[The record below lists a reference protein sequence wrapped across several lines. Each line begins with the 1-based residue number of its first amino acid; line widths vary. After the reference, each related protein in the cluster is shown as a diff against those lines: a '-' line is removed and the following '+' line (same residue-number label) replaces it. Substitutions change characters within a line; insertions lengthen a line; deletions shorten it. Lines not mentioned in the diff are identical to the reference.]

1 MIKVNL
7 VDELLKERN
16 KDISS
21 AELLSTIKNIW
32 SKSESD
38 KKSINDRLNRKNS
51 NEFNQLD
58 FDKMETKN
66 IFHKNTIKKTCV
78 KFRLRFLDS
87 NLFKGDYPKNITC
100 LLLTLF
106 MQVMEIYIL

>member
-7 VDELLKERN
+7 VDELLKERK

-38 KKSINDRLNRKNS
+38 KKSINYRLNRKNS
-51 NEFNQLD
+51 NEFNHLD
-58 FDKMETKN
+58 FDKMETKS
-66 IFHKNTIKKTCV
+66 IFHKNTIKKINP
-78 KFRLRFLDS
+78 KAWFIIKHS
-87 NLFKGDYPKNITC
+87 SHNNL
-100 LLLTLF
+100 L
-106 MQVMEIYIL
+106 

>member
-38 KKSINDRLNRKNS
+38 KKSINGLYGLHISGR
-51 NEFNQLD
+51 
-58 FDKMETKN
+58 M
-66 IFHKNTIKKTCV
+66 
-78 KFRLRFLDS
+78 
-87 NLFKGDYPKNITC
+87 YPTPC
-100 LLLTLF
+100 
-106 MQVMEIYIL
+106 